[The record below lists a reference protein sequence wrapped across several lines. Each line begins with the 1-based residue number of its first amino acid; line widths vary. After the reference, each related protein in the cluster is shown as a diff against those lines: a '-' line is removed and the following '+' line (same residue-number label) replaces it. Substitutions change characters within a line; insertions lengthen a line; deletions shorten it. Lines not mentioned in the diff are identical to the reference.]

1 MARWPIYSAKTALL
15 IIDMSNDFLKPGF
28 PMELPEGRDM
38 IPHLNR
44 LAQACRARSIPVIYT
59 THAHRPEGGDM
70 GRMGDIF
77 RNVRE
82 GRMLRAGT
90 EGVEIYPDI
99 APQAG
104 DYLIEKRRYSAFQS
118 TDLELILRHKGI
130 DTIIIGGVASNIC
143 CESTAREAFFKD
155 FKVIFLSDGNATFD
169 LPDRGWGRIPKE
181 EVQRYVLTTL
191 AWGFGR
197 VAAIDEVLAE
207 LEATP

>member
-1 MARWPIYSAKTALL
+1 MARWTIDPPKTALI
-15 IIDMSNDFLKPGF
+15 IIDMSNDFLKPGA
-28 PMELPEGRDM
+28 PMELPGGRAM
-38 IPHLNR
+38 IPQLNR
-44 LAQACRARSIPVIYT
+44 LAEVCRQLGIPVIFT
-59 THAHRPEGGDM
+59 THAHRPDGSDM
-70 GRMGDIF
+70 GRMGDLF

-82 GRMLRAGT
+82 GRLLSAGT

-99 APQAG
+99 QPLPG
-104 DYLIEKRRYSAFQS
+104 DYLIEKRRYSAFQN
-118 TDLELILRHKGI
+118 TDLELILRNKGI
-130 DTIIIGGVASNIC
+130 DTVIIGGVATNIC

-155 FKVIFLSDGNATFD
+155 FKVVFLSDGNATFD

-207 LEATP
+207 LEATS